1 MDSPYRLAMPGWLPG
16 LFPARNTLS
25 GAPRLVLSEILAGH
39 ETQQRIQQLGPARLY

>member
-1 MDSPYRLAMPGWLPG
+1 MDSPYRQAMLGSLPG

-39 ETQQRIQQLGPARLY
+39 ETQQRIQQLDPASLF